1 MQWQARSASHYAHAA
16 TVVNNGMVALG
27 DSESWLGD
35 YNFGTFTVNLLGCL
49 VIGAL
54 AALVDTRGI
63 LTGTSR
69 AVIFIGVLG
78 GFTTFSS
85 FGYETLQL
93 VKGGQML
100 AAGSFVVMQFALC
113 LPAVWLG
120 DLAVRAFWG
129 R

>member
-1 MQWQARSASHYAHAA
+1 MREFLLVAFGGFIGTALRYGVSGVISRTNMGAA
-16 TVVNNGMVALG
+16 FPL
-27 DSESWLGD
+27 
-35 YNFGTFTVNLLGCL
+35 GTFTVNLLGCL

-120 DLAVRAFWG
+120 DLAVRAVLG

>member
-1 MQWQARSASHYAHAA
+1 MRQFLL
-16 TVVNNGMVALG
+16 VAFGGFVGTAFRYGLTGLISRTRVGTLFPLG
-27 DSESWLGD
+27 TL
-35 YNFGTFTVNLLGCL
+35 TVNLLGCL

-120 DLAVRAFWG
+120 DLAVRSLLG